1 MKWFVWTDTTFVTFF
16 SIMTASLVLLLF
28 FVLSFVLIKRNDKK
42 YIDRINDE
50 SNTIR
55 IYIINA
61 KKNSVTYFNRSDL
74 KNKRTMDLA
83 GFYNHFHKDDSERI
97 KDWVFSICFD
107 SKSAEPYLEA
117 SVITGKGKKQYYS
130 LLKLVKYNQQNG
142 TIHLE
147 SHLLK
152 YITPTG
158 SVAKSARG
166 VPTGVVKRSQ
176 MANMISKEKSLRGFT
191 FSIRFFYIRQKVLS
205 NDKIEKYMTMTLK
218 NQVYPFASSQR
229 YPRQIID
236 DGDNEVMLFDLRMS
250 NEDDARVLAGSIE
263 HSLRK
268 CIEVNGYAGQINFA
282 IGVVQNQQYY
292 KDFEMITA
300 KAQEAC
306 IIAQQKNQNIYI
318 YRKVLGSNISVDSY
332 KEPIDD
338 LMKDGQL
345 RYLYRPII
353 DVSKKRI
360 MGYFSYLKAYD
371 TAMKNAAELSKR
383 AAETGKNREFL
394 NFVASKVIEK
404 FYNEKNNEY
413 VRLFFYVSLVDLD
426 QMGEVLSQIPF
437 TSKIRLVLVFDEQ
450 EINENSNQLE
460 LLTSSLDKLK
470 RQEIEIGLSV
480 KDRNLLL
487 GEEFYYRF
495 DYFVVGGANMSEIKK
510 NNRIRLSIHTLIEQL
525 LKYHKSIIATDLDG
539 WQAVELIIKA
549 GLTKVSSDAI
559 SESNDMLLPVDKKRM
574 AKLVNIASNFHS

>member
-1 MKWFVWTDTTFVTFF
+1 MKWFNWHDKAFVSFFAITTAIF
-16 SIMTASLVLLLF
+16 VLLLF
-28 FVLSFVLIKRNDKK
+28 FIISFSLVEKK
-42 YIDRINDE
+42 NQQYRKRINDE

-55 IYIINA
+55 VFVVNVKRNI
-61 KKNSVTYFNRSDL
+61 VTYFNRSDL
-74 KNKRTMDLA
+74 SNKRTMDLA
-83 GFYNHFHKDDSERI
+83 GFYAHFHINDTEKI
-97 KDWVFSICFD
+97 KNWIFSICFD
-107 SKSAEPYLEA
+107 FKTSEPYLEA
-117 SVITGKGKKQYYS
+117 SVYTGKGRKPYLS
-130 LLKLVKYNQQNG
+130 LLKLIKYDVPSG

-158 SVAKSARG
+158 HVSTNKRG
-166 VPTGVVKRSQ
+166 VPTGLVKRSQ
-176 MANMISKEKSLRGFT
+176 MSNMISREKSLRGYT

-218 NQVYPFASSQR
+218 NQVYPFANNHKS
-229 YPRQIID
+229 PRQIID
-236 DGDNEVMLFDLRMS
+236 DGDNEILLFDIRMA
-250 NEDDARVLAGSIE
+250 NDEAAHELASSIE

-282 IGVVQNQQYY
+282 IGIVQNQQYY
-292 KDFEMITA
+292 KDFEMIVT

-306 IIAQQKNQNIYI
+306 ILAQQKNQTIYL
-318 YRKVLGSNISVDSY
+318 YRKVLGVSVNTDSY
-332 KEPIDD
+332 RESIEE
-338 LMKDGQL
+338 LMKEGQL

-353 DVSKKRI
+353 DVSKKRV

-371 TAMKNAAELSKR
+371 TAMKNAAELAKR
-383 AAETGKNREFL
+383 AAETGQNREFF
-394 NFVASKVIEK
+394 NHVANKVIEK
-404 FYNEKNNEY
+404 FYSEKNNEY
-413 VRLFFYVSLVDLD
+413 IRLFFYVSLVDLD
-426 QMGEVLSQIPF
+426 QMADVLSQIPY
-437 TSKIRLVLVFDEQ
+437 TSKVHVVLVFDEQ

-460 LLTSSLDKLK
+460 LMNSSFDKLK
-470 RQEIEIGLSV
+470 ENGLELGLSV
-480 KDRNLLL
+480 KDRSLLL

-525 LKYHKSIIATDLDG
+525 LKYHKAIIATDLDG
-539 WQAVELIIKA
+539 WQSVELIIKA

-574 AKLVNIASNFHS
+574 DKLVNIANNFH